1 MTNTV
6 QEAVGPI
13 IGEQGGDERLL
24 DYVDGV
30 GEAIE
35 LQDSGLEVVRVQRDV
50 AGNVVLATTI
60 KLPNLRFRLGDLLLE
75 AAGTGVA
82 VAGSLDHPLRLV
94 LTGLRFLR
102 AVRKLAVIDIRK
114 EDAEMLIAIYRVAQE
129 EARVRVGDLP
139 VMLSAAWNESMVARS
154 LERLESLAC
163 IELRMEGI
171 VLNETIIVQRVD

>member
-1 MTNTV
+1 MTYSV
-6 QEAVGPI
+6 QETLIPLITA
-13 IGEQGGDERLL
+13 QGGDERLL
-24 DYVDGV
+24 GYIDTIF
-30 GEAIE
+30 EAAE
-35 LQDSGLEVVRVQRDV
+35 FQDSGLEAVRIQRDV

-75 AAGTGVA
+75 AVGTGVA
-82 VAGSLDHPLRLV
+82 VTGSLDRPLALV
-94 LTGLRFLR
+94 VAGLRFLR

-114 EDAEMLIAIYRVAQE
+114 EDAEMLIAIYRLAQE